1 MAMGRMSYSSAISL
15 ALGETMEA
23 DPRVFVLGEDVAH
36 GGAYGATHGLL
47 DRFGSERVRDT
58 PISEAAIVG
67 VSLGAAMAGMRP
79 VAEIMHMDF
88 IACAMDQVVNQAAK
102 VRYMSGGRAA
112 APMVIRC
119 GVGGW
124 LSAAAQHSQSLE
136 AWFTHIPGL
145 KVVTAGNAAD
155 IRAVL
160 HAAIADPDPVI
171 VMESLALYSERGEV
185 PVDRPT
191 EQVLG
196 RADVKRRGNDVTIVT
211 WGAMVPRVLEAAEA
225 LAGDRVDAEVVDLL
239 TLSPWDADTVLGSVG
254 RTGRA
259 VVAHQAHRR
268 SGFGGE
274 VAATITER
282 AWGHLSAPVARVG
295 SLDVPVPFSPP
306 LEDFVLPD
314 ARRIRAAVRSLA

>member
-1 MAMGRMSYSSAISL
+1 MGRLSYSSAISL
-15 ALGETMEA
+15 ALGEAMEA

-36 GGAYGATHGLL
+36 GGAYGATRGLL

-67 VSLGAAMAGMRP
+67 VALGASMAGMRP

-88 IACAMDQVVNQAAK
+88 VACAMDQVVNQAAK
-102 VRYMSGGRAA
+102 VRYMSGGKAA
-112 APMVIRC
+112 APIVVRC

-124 LSAAAQHSQSLE
+124 LNAAAQHSQSLE

-145 KVVTAGNAAD
+145 KVVAAGTAAD
-155 IRAVL
+155 IRSVL

-171 VMESLALYSERGEV
+171 VVESLALYSERGEV
-185 PVDRPT
+185 PENLPS
-191 EQVLG
+191 EHVLG
-196 RADVKRRGNDVTIVT
+196 RADVKRRGGDVTVVT
-211 WGAMVPRVLEAAEA
+211 WGSMVPRVLEAAEA
-225 LAGDRVDAEVVDLL
+225 LAGDGVDAEVIDLI
-239 TLSPWDADTVLGSVG
+239 TLWPWDVDTVLGSVE
-254 RTGRA
+254 RTRRA

-268 SGFGGE
+268 SGFGAE

-282 AWGHLSAPVARVG
+282 AWRRLAAPVARVG

-314 ARRIRAAVRSLA
+314 ARRVTAAVRSLA